1 MSDEQLN
8 NDHENEIKR
17 LKARLIQPLIG
28 EDTISLR
35 KYILTYPLL
44 TIRKV
49 LLSLNITNANSI
61 FPDIANNAV
70 AMSEFI
76 ISAIQSR
83 KESPPLL
90 YLQHLINDSKGDLAP
105 IESIVWLKKDPE
117 ACYYFWSVLISLEW
131 MSVLKELKKYNFHV
145 YSQTV
150 YNYDPN
156 NKFVVDV
163 LKIPTAIAGHK
174 ERYSSIVK
182 ILNELPFRGAEIGH
196 LISMVFYSYKSDK
209 TNCNKKANIDLLI
222 KNKEVIIFSLSYLQK
237 KGISVP
243 YTEPLTEADNKCSL
257 VTQLYLLSRNDD
269 FKVLINAMIKAWSQ
283 KKIREKE
290 KAINK
295 KKVIEHLRVNE
306 ESMKMLNELSSK
318 YNESQTTLV
327 NMAVALLYKE
337 MV

>member
-8 NDHENEIKR
+8 NDHRNTIRR
-17 LKARLIQPLIG
+17 LKTRLIQPLIG

-35 KYILTYPLL
+35 EYILSYPLL

-49 LLSLNITNANSI
+49 LLSLNVTNANSI
-61 FPDIANNAV
+61 FPDIANNADV
-70 AMSEFI
+70 MSEFI

-90 YLQHLINDSKGDLAP
+90 YLQHLINDFKEDLAP

-117 ACYYFWSVLISLEW
+117 ACYYFWSALINLEW
-131 MSVLKELKKYNFHV
+131 MSVLKEFKKGNFHV
-145 YSQTV
+145 YNQTV

-156 NKFVVDV
+156 NKFLVDV
-163 LKIPTAIAGHK
+163 LKIPTAIASHK

-182 ILNELPFRGAEIGH
+182 ILNELPLRGAEIAH
-196 LISMVFYSYKSDK
+196 LISMIFYSYKLDK

-237 KGISVP
+237 KNISIP
-243 YTEPLTEADNKCSL
+243 RIEPLTAVDNKFAL
-257 VTQLYLLSRNDD
+257 VTQLYILSGGDD
-269 FKVLINAMIKAWSQ
+269 FKTLINSIIKAWSQ
-283 KKIREKE
+283 KKIRENE
-290 KAINK
+290 KVINK
-295 KKVIEHLRVNE
+295 KQVIEHLRINE
-306 ESMKMLNELSSK
+306 KSMKMLNELSSK